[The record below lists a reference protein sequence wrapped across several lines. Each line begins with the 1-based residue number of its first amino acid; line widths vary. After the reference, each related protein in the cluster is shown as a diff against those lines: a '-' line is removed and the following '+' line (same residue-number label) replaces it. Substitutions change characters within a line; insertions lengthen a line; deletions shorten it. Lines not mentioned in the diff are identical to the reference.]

1 MTETS
6 FVQPV
11 YAINCRD
18 RRLMNLFEQVFSS
31 EMKIPSIKFSLLCS
45 YAGFIGLCMVGIFS
59 DSVGLRELANVIKVT
74 MLLWFGILAGMLSPV
89 LYFTQHEQSPWVLTL
104 FLPLTLLL
112 IPVYKYV
119 TQPSSLELDD
129 TRIRVNWAIGPLR
142 WAQSFHWTEIA
153 SVYFS
158 GTESGNTDEWRF
170 CIASNEAHLTGVR
183 LGCLTN
189 NDDRMKLLEYTQ
201 KYCPNADVDHRILQA
216 WTPAHSNS
224 YTEIWLQSLA
234 APPKRARLAPLEE
247 GMQLQDGKYQIK
259 NVLATGGQAVVYLA
273 FPKTEI
279 ALPPAIKVQ
288 AAEKQLRSAQ
298 ADGRANA
305 NKTAN
310 GSAGSQS
317 APSESSNDNAP
328 GGADFQAPSNESIY
342 EKKSNG
348 TDGAYAPD
356 RSASASS
363 AVQAELKPS
372 THESLIV
379 IKEMIIPVYGDE
391 NLRRKELDRFDRE
404 SRLLSNLDCDHIV
417 KLLDYFIEDHR
428 GYLVMEY
435 IDGDSLVGLI
445 SKSGALPESKVLE
458 LSIQMCAT
466 LSYLHGLSPPVVHR
480 DFTPDNLILTS
491 DGSLKLID
499 FNVAQEAKFTT
510 TATVVGKHAYLPPE
524 QFRGKPC
531 PQSDIYAL
539 GGTLYFLSTGS
550 EPEPI
555 SSAHPILVNENVSE
569 KLDRIVARATEP
581 ELKDRYP
588 SIAELQADLLAL
600 AGMEVKSGKI

>member
-1 MTETS
+1 MTES
-6 FVQPV
+6 FHAEPV
-11 YAINCRD
+11 YSINCRD
-18 RRLMNLFEQVFSS
+18 RRLINLFEQVFSS

-45 YAGFIGLCMVGIFS
+45 YAGFIGLCMIGIFS
-59 DSVGLRELANVIKVT
+59 DTMGFRELANVIKIT

-89 LYFTQHEQSPWVLTL
+89 FYFTQSEQSPWVLTL
-104 FLPLTLLL
+104 FIPLSLLL
-112 IPVYKYV
+112 IPIYKYI
-119 TQPSSLELDD
+119 TQPSSLDLSDFS
-129 TRIRVNWAIGPLR
+129 IRVNWALGPLR
-142 WAQSFHWTEIA
+142 WSQSFPWNEIS

-158 GTESGNTDEWRF
+158 GTENGNTDEWRF
-170 CIASNEAHLTGVR
+170 CIASSEATLLAVR

-189 NDDRMKLLEYTQ
+189 HDDRIKLLEYTQ
-201 KYCPNADVDHRILQA
+201 KYCSNADVDHRILQA

-247 GMQLQDGKYQIK
+247 GMQLQDGKYEIQ

-273 FPKTEI
+273 YPKKEI
-279 ALPPAIKVQ
+279 ELPAALKV
-288 AAEKQLRSAQ
+288 AMPEKQLEL
-298 ADGRANA
+298 D
-305 NKTAN
+305 NKVHIGTSEN
-310 GSAGSQS
+310 GSAG
-317 APSESSNDNAP
+317 
-328 GGADFQAPSNESIY
+328 FQPAS
-342 EKKSNG
+342 KAG
-348 TDGAYAPD
+348 TAGVLPAPD
-356 RSASASS
+356 PDPSMQAGRRRSH
-363 AVQAELKPS
+363 L
-372 THESLIV
+372 LV

-404 SRLLSNLDCDHIV
+404 SRLLSNLNCDNIV

-435 IDGDSLVGLI
+435 IGGDSLVSLV
-445 SKSGALPESKVLE
+445 SKNGPLPESRVLD
-458 LSIQMCAT
+458 LAGQMCTT

-480 DFTPDNLILTS
+480 DFTPDNLILTI

-531 PQSDIYAL
+531 PQSDIYAF
-539 GGTLYFLSTGS
+539 GGTLYFLLTGT

-569 KLDRIVARATEP
+569 ELNRIVARATEP

-588 SIAELQADLLAL
+588 SIAEMQADLCAL